1 MQRFIAIQWPQGD
14 AMRIRKKFTQRK
26 KFTPRARRPK
36 EEQAK
41 EHIIV
46 GFAPAGANDIS
57 ARLIGQWLS
66 ERLGR
71 ELVIENRPG
80 AASNLAT
87 EARERMADALAA
99 YQGPITKCP
108 PGSARDKALSA
119 SARVAKG
126 PSRPS

>member
-26 KFTPRARRPK
+26 KKFTPRADRPK
-36 EEQAK
+36 EQRAHE
-41 EHIIV
+41 
-46 GFAPAGANDIS
+46 
-57 ARLIGQWLS
+57 
-66 ERLGR
+66 
-71 ELVIENRPG
+71 
-80 AASNLAT
+80 
-87 EARERMADALAA
+87 RERMADALAA

-108 PGSARDKALSA
+108 PGNARDKALSA